1 MIPLA
6 KRKRFAKASADAVSA
21 VDWHAH
27 NGTGYKTTRHYPAT
41 GTSLDAEIELHD
53 RFPPPPPNRVAP
65 WTLLILAAIGA
76 SIATFIVAPFIK
88 DILFALFDWVLG
100 R

>member
-6 KRKRFAKASADAVSA
+6 KRKHFASA
-21 VDWHAH
+21 
-27 NGTGYKTTRHYPAT
+27 TKHYPAT